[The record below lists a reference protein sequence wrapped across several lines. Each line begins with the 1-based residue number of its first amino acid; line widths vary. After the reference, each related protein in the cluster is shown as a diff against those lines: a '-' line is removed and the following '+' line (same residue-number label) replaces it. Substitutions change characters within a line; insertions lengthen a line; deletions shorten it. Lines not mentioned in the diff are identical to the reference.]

1 MKDVIRKVIFE
12 NPPDSNTANLIK
24 DIFVIPTEDI
34 YKKTPGREKILALQ
48 KSFLVLKKNQ
58 NIDLR

>member
-1 MKDVIRKVIFE
+1 MTNIIQ
-12 NPPDSNTANLIK
+12 N
-24 DIFVIPTEDI
+24 IFVIPTEDI

>member
-1 MKDVIRKVIFE
+1 MKDVFRKVIFE
-12 NPPDSNTANLIK
+12 NPPDSNTTNFIK

-34 YKKTPGREKILALQ
+34 HKKTPGREKILALQ
-48 KSFLVLKKNQ
+48 KSFLALKKIQ

>member
-12 NPPDSNTANLIK
+12 NPPDSNTANFIK
-24 DIFVIPTEDI
+24 DVFVIPTEDI